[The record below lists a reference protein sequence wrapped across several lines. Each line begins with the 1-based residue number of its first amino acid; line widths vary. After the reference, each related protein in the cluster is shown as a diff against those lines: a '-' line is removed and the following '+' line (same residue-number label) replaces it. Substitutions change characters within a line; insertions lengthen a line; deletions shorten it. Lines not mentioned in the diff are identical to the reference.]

1 MNDLQRLDIPGVKGT
16 VELKGAQGIFYSVVH
31 DGVPVKPTKGRWLL
45 PAKHGES
52 VELRARGFLPGFQR
66 LYADGTEVADMGASV
81 PTWLK
86 ALPFVSFLLVVVN
99 PFVGAIVAVLLF
111 FLGIGIVKNLQ
122 MPAVLRAVMTVA
134 NTLAA
139 TVIIA
144 LLVGAVSQGA
154 GQG

>member
-45 PAKHGES
+45 PAKRGES

-66 LYADGTEVADMGASV
+66 LYANGTEVAAMGSYV

-86 ALPFVSFLLVVVN
+86 ALPFFSFLLVVAN
-99 PFVGAIVAVLLF
+99 PFIGAIVAVLLF
-111 FLGIGIVKNLQ
+111 FLGIGIVKNPQ
-122 MPAVLRAVMTVA
+122 MPVALRAVLTVA
-134 NTLAA
+134 NTVAA
-139 TVIIA
+139 LVIIV
-144 LLVGAVSQGA
+144 LMVHAVSQGSA
-154 GQG
+154 QG